1 MVFWDDIILE
11 YFLVKSS
18 NHDESIVN
26 LLEYDGCNLWAVHFL
41 LMALNRREFHS
52 DFQFTDQQKLFR
64 DSISIKKL
72 AQFEHLTNFDKFLI
86 WFSSSTKM
94 VGFMSGGF

>member
-1 MVFWDDIILE
+1 
-11 YFLVKSS
+11 
-18 NHDESIVN
+18 
-26 LLEYDGCNLWAVHFL
+26 
-41 LMALNRREFHS
+41 MALNRREFHS

-86 WFSSSTKM
+86 WFSSGEPLKLNQEGRFHERRLLGAACGIVRSL
-94 VGFMSGGF
+94 MSN